1 MEETKQIILSRKN
14 EINAYFD
21 YLNAINEDNFDRTV
35 FKILKA
41 NLLLML
47 YNFVESVVSNSI
59 DAIRDNIYHD
69 NETNFDCLKN
79 EIKIQIIK
87 DLKTNTSPEEFV
99 KICTLVT
106 KDIIKRSFK
115 KEKISKGNIDR
126 EIISELSDI
135 YGFNIKNSNYQETGH
150 GESLTTIKLKRNDLA
165 HGTFSFA
172 EIGKEYTMPDL
183 EKIKNQTINYLV
195 FIVGEMEDYLA
206 NKRFI
211 HSN

>member
-1 MEETKQIILSRKN
+1 MEETKQIVLSRKN
-14 EINAYFD
+14 EINNYFD
-21 YLNAINEDNFDRTV
+21 YINSINEDDFDKTV

-59 DAIRDNIYHD
+59 DAIRNNIYHD
-69 NETNFDCLKN
+69 SETNFDCLKN
-79 EIKIQIIK
+79 EIKIQILK
-87 DLKTNTSPEEFV
+87 DLKTNSSPEEFV
-99 KICTLVT
+99 KSCALIT
-106 KDIIKRSFK
+106 KDIIKLSFK

-126 EIISELSDI
+126 EIISELSGI

-150 GESLTTIKLKRNDLA
+150 GESLTTIKMKRNDLA

-172 EIGKEYTMPDL
+172 EIGKEYTVNDL
-183 EKIKNQTINYLV
+183 EKIKNETINYLI
-195 FIVGEMEDYLA
+195 FIVGEIEDYLE